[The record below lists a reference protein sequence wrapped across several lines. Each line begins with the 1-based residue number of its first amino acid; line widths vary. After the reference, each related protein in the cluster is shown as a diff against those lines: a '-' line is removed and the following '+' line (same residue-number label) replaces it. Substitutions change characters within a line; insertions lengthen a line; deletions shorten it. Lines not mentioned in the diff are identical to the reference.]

1 MNKLYALLLTPLLFT
16 ACSAPDAK
24 EEPKTDQK
32 TSFAPDVYTNSLG
45 MVMTNKDKFAYR
57 DLVFTL
63 KPVGGNAVFTLKKAS
78 LDTAQ
83 RLGLRWV
90 QFTDKQGKLFPKK
103 LMKAEKVTI
112 EVKQPDGKPASTTI
126 DVDQVGY

>member
-1 MNKLYALLLTPLLFT
+1 MNKICTLLLTPFLLT
-16 ACSAPDAK
+16 ACSSPQIK
-24 EEPKTDQK
+24 EEPKATEK
-32 TSFAPDVYTNSLG
+32 ATFAPKVYTNSLG
-45 MVMTNKDKFAYR
+45 MVMTNTDKYTYR

-63 KPVGGNAVFTLKKAS
+63 KPVGSDAVFSLKKAS

-90 QFTDKQGKLFPKK
+90 QFTDKKGRPFPQK

-112 EVKQPDGKPASTTI
+112 EVKQPDNKLVYKSF

>member
-1 MNKLYALLLTPLLFT
+1 MNKLYALLLTPLLLT
-16 ACSAPDAK
+16 ACSAPQAK
-24 EEPKTDQK
+24 EEPKASEKKD
-32 TSFAPDVYTNSLG
+32 FAPDIYTNSLG
-45 MVMTNKDKFAYR
+45 MVMTNKDKFAYS

-63 KPVGGNAVFTLKKAS
+63 KPVGGDAVFTLKKAS

-90 QFTDKQGKLFPKK
+90 QFADKQGKPFPKK

-112 EVKQPDGKPASTTI
+112 EVTQPDGKVVSTSV